1 MPFVR
6 CSGVIG
12 MKHAVDGRPL
22 PRYRPGARNW
32 LQFAYIVVAF
42 GLVIFIGLLAFGL
55 VFNEVTIFGWLFI
68 AGFFAFRH
76 GFIQYRDRLAV
87 SGTATAK
94 ASSAAIGLAELSG
107 RGYADDVRDAPVTRV
122 PCLFWSVNVQ
132 RWEKGQ
138 KSKGWKNKLDN
149 SFGVEALELED
160 SSGRVLV
167 WTRGASIIPIKQVW
181 RSEDGDAP
189 EAALRLAK
197 AAGFEWPDPS
207 SRNPMKITEER
218 IPSDA
223 PLYVM
228 GTLAERREIPD
239 QPTAFIPRLL
249 HRWSNAEADW
259 EGHSFFAAFRFASQV
274 GRRWLARDLQR
285 SVPRWSPPNVDRH
298 RVVVWKGNQRR
309 PFIIAGMVER
319 EALRALSRRAWMY
332 ILGGGGLMAGTLLVT
347 IWKLTDVMR

>member
-1 MPFVR
+1 
-6 CSGVIG
+6 
-12 MKHAVDGRPL
+12 VDGREL
-22 PRYRPGARNW
+22 PRIRPKPRDW

-42 GLVIFIGLLAFGL
+42 ALVIFIGLLAFGV
-55 VFNEVTIFGWLFI
+55 VFNGVTIFGWLFI
-68 AGFFAFRH
+68 GGFFAFRH
-76 GFIQYRDRLAV
+76 GFIQYRDRLAM

-94 ASSAAIGLAELSG
+94 ASAAAIGLAELSG
-107 RGYADDVRDAPVTRV
+107 SGHAEDVRNAPVSRM

-132 RWEKGQ
+132 RWEKGR

-149 SFGVEALELED
+149 SFGVETLELED

-181 RSEDGDAP
+181 RSEDGEAP
-189 EAALRLAK
+189 EAALTLVK
-197 AAGFEWPDPS
+197 AAGFEWPARTS
-207 SRNPMKITEER
+207 SNPIRVTEER

-239 QPTAFIPRLL
+239 KPTSFVPRLL
-249 HRWSNAEADW
+249 ERWANAETDW
-259 EGHSFFAAFRFASQV
+259 AGHSFFAAFSFASQV

-285 SVPRWSPPNVDRH
+285 SIPRWSPPNVDRH
-298 RVVVWKGNQRR
+298 QVLVWKGTQRR
-309 PFIIAGMVER
+309 PFIIAGLVER
-319 EALRALSRRAWMY
+319 EALSALSRRAWMY